1 LLQEKTAQVRV
12 VKQLTAS
19 LISLKILLAEENN
32 MADGLLSQLLKTP
45 QQIRQE
51 QLDRIR
57 QESLLGVR
65 AQQPI
70 SGAMSALPSIYQ
82 NFTNQALARQ
92 GTDIA
97 QAFRG
102 ATQGIGGML
111 GAVGAP
117 ELGRSVS
124 QLSVSPEERQASAA
138 QQALQGVVPSD
149 PASLEAAA
157 QRLQQLGLTAAA
169 QQLVERARILRQRTK
184 DTDTADVRTFK
195 FYQEL
200 SPEDRELFAEA
211 LGRGARMRDLGG
223 EILVINPDGSTE
235 RIPKSIPPAQTPEAV
250 GEREAAK
257 VEGKTTAE
265 KRLAAPQEIERLSQM
280 ITNIDELT
288 MMPGFESAV
297 GLSSVLYTVPG
308 GASADFEAK
317 LEQLQAQAFLNQFD
331 QLRGAGAITEREG
344 EAAKAALLAL
354 KLTMS
359 EEAFLKELRKV
370 KGILRKGQQ
379 ALENLF
385 QDGDAK
391 GTPPARSVDI
401 QPSDQQGTPV
411 VIRRYN
417 PATGS
422 IE

>member
-1 LLQEKTAQVRV
+1 
-12 VKQLTAS
+12 
-19 LISLKILLAEENN
+19 
-32 MADGLLSQLLKTP
+32 MADGLLQGLLKTP
-45 QQIRQE
+45 QQVREE
-51 QLDRIR
+51 QLLRMQQQAVAGR
-57 QESLLGVR
+57 QLQSPLR
-65 AQQPI
+65 A
-70 SGAMSALPSIYQ
+70 SSALPGIFSNVLAQ
-82 NFTNQALARQ
+82 QAPALA
-92 GTDIA
+92 TDVA
-97 QAFRG
+97 QAARG
-102 ATQGIGGML
+102 ITQGVGGML
-111 GAVGAP
+111 GAVGQQG
-117 ELGRSVS
+117 LG
-124 QLSVSPEERQASAA
+124 QAIAGATISPEERQASAA

-257 VEGKTTAE
+257 VAGKTTAE

-379 ALENLF
+379 ALESLF

-391 GTPPARSVDI
+391 GTPPARAVDI

>member
-1 LLQEKTAQVRV
+1 MAEGLLQ
-12 VKQLTAS
+12 
-19 LISLKILLAEENN
+19 
-32 MADGLLSQLLKTP
+32 GLLKTP
-45 QQIRQE
+45 QQVREE
-51 QLDRIR
+51 QLLRMQQQAVAGR
-57 QESLLGVR
+57 QLQSPLR
-65 AQQPI
+65 A
-70 SGAMSALPSIYQ
+70 SSALPGIFSNVLAQ
-82 NFTNQALARQ
+82 QAPALA
-92 GTDIA
+92 TDVA
-97 QAFRG
+97 QAARG
-102 ATQGIGGML
+102 ITQGVGGML
-111 GAVGAP
+111 GAVGQQG
-117 ELGRSVS
+117 LGQAVAGATI
-124 QLSVSPEERQASAA
+124 SPEERQASAA

-200 SPEDRELFAEA
+200 APDDRELFAEA

>member
-1 LLQEKTAQVRV
+1 
-12 VKQLTAS
+12 
-19 LISLKILLAEENN
+19 
-32 MADGLLSQLLKTP
+32 MADGLLQGLLKTP
-45 QQIRQE
+45 QQVREE
-51 QLDRIR
+51 QLLRMQQQAVAGR
-57 QESLLGVR
+57 QLQSPLR
-65 AQQPI
+65 A
-70 SGAMSALPSIYQ
+70 SSALPGIFSNVLAQ
-82 NFTNQALARQ
+82 QAPALA
-92 GTDIA
+92 TDVA
-97 QAFRG
+97 QAARG
-102 ATQGIGGML
+102 ITQGVGGML
-111 GAVGAP
+111 GAVGQQG
-117 ELGRSVS
+117 LGQAVAGATI
-124 QLSVSPEERQASAA
+124 SPEERQASAA

-223 EILVINPDGSTE
+223 EILVINPDGSTQ

-379 ALENLF
+379 ALESLF

>member
-1 LLQEKTAQVRV
+1 MAEGLLQ
-12 VKQLTAS
+12 
-19 LISLKILLAEENN
+19 
-32 MADGLLSQLLKTP
+32 GLLKTP
-45 QQIRQE
+45 QQVREE
-51 QLDRIR
+51 QLLRMQQQAVAGR
-57 QESLLGVR
+57 QLQSPLR
-65 AQQPI
+65 A
-70 SGAMSALPSIYQ
+70 SSALPGIFS
-82 NFTNQALARQ
+82 NALAQ
-92 GTDIA
+92 QAPALATDVA
-97 QAFRG
+97 QAARG
-102 ATQGIGGML
+102 ITQGVGGML
-111 GAVGAP
+111 GAVGQQG
-117 ELGRSVS
+117 LG
-124 QLSVSPEERQASAA
+124 QAIAGATISPEERQASAA

-200 SPEDRELFAEA
+200 SPEDRELFAKA

-257 VEGKTTAE
+257 VAGKTTAE

-379 ALENLF
+379 ALESLF

>member
-1 LLQEKTAQVRV
+1 MAEGLLQ
-12 VKQLTAS
+12 
-19 LISLKILLAEENN
+19 
-32 MADGLLSQLLKTP
+32 GLLKTP
-45 QQIRQE
+45 QQVREE
-51 QLDRIR
+51 QLLRMQQQAVAGR
-57 QESLLGVR
+57 QLQSPLNAR
-65 AQQPI
+65 
-70 SGAMSALPSIYQ
+70 SALPGIFSNVLAQ
-82 NFTNQALARQ
+82 QAPALA
-92 GTDIA
+92 TDVA
-97 QAFRG
+97 QAARG
-102 ATQGIGGML
+102 ITQGVGGML
-111 GAVGAP
+111 SAVGQQG
-117 ELGRSVS
+117 LG
-124 QLSVSPEERQASAA
+124 QAIAGATISPEERQASAA
-138 QQALQGVVPSD
+138 QQAVQGVNPSD

-169 QQLVERARILRQRTK
+169 QQLVERARILRQRTG

-200 SPEDRELFAEA
+200 APEDRELFAEA

-223 EILVINPDGSTE
+223 EVLVVNPDGSTQ

-257 VEGKTTAE
+257 VEGKTTTE
-265 KRLAAPQEIERLSQM
+265 KRLEAPQQIERLSQM
-280 ITNIDELT
+280 ITNIDELAQL
-288 MMPGFESAV
+288 PGFESAV
-297 GLSSVLYTVPG
+297 GLSSVLPTIPG
-308 GASADFEAK
+308 GAAADFEVK
-317 LEQLQAQAFLNQFD
+317 LEQLQSQAFLNQFD

-354 KLTMS
+354 NLRMS